1 MSTATATTPAKIHF
15 LAYVPSEPDR
25 AVFELSDLHEG
36 ITYAKSV
43 LGPSAQVYTYPTPQ
57 DFFNPLQHRRI
68 A

>member
-1 MSTATATTPAKIHF
+1 MMSTATDAPAKIHF

-25 AVFELSDLHEG
+25 AVFELADLKEG
-36 ITYAKSV
+36 IRYAKRV
-43 LGPSAQVYTYPTPQ
+43 LGPSAQVYTYPTPR